1 MQKIA
6 TNIQGGFL
14 SVMTDETADVPNKEQ
29 VVVCICWIDSSVTV
43 HEDFVGLRPV
53 VRTTADEIVGVIKV
67 RFLCDRD

>member
-14 SVMTDETADVPNKEQ
+14 SVMTGETADVPNKEQ
-29 VVVCICWIDSSVTV
+29 VVVCIRWSDSSVTV

-53 VRTTADEIVGVIKV
+53 VQTTADEIVGVIKV